1 MPRDFHITTEEGK
14 ESLIYAR
21 FPILFH
27 KAMR

>member
-1 MPRDFHITTEEGK
+1 MPRELDIIIEEGN

-27 KAMR
+27 RAMR